1 MDIRSNFVLFTAM
14 ELKVIQTNDDG
25 TFGGPFVND
34 FEYTYK
40 GVTYRVKIEQILKRE
55 LLIGTDEK
63 VECIELFD
71 MESFLEILLF
81 LFDGRFYPIENAAMI
96 DENEDP
102 SIYQNKVNHY
112 YNNRPPIYKSIDI
125 CRHQFMK
132 LVNFKDIDLTNTLL
146 EWARISNELDIA
158 FNMLLYCLSDIH
170 MPVDCKISSIIE
182 MVKPFGEIVENNN
195 RSFHIERN
203 KRTKRMDLRIALET
217 VIQTF
222 GSEIFYKEL
231 NGNFQEFLDLL
242 VNTRNK
248 ISHVKSLQDKA
259 CLDGVQCVFYI
270 AKLSIMYRKII
281 FMMIGIDDTMYTDN
295 IIKAVE
301 TLNNWYYEKE

>member
-1 MDIRSNFVLFTAM
+1 M

-25 TFGGPFVND
+25 TFCGPFVND

-40 GVTYRVKIEQILKRE
+40 GVTYRVKIKQILKRE
-55 LLIGTDEK
+55 LLIGTGEK
-63 VECIELFD
+63 VECIELFE

-146 EWARISNELDIA
+146 EWVRISNELDIA

-203 KRTKRMDLRIALET
+203 KHTKRMDLRIALKT
-217 VIQTF
+217 VIKTF

-231 NGNFQEFLDLL
+231 NGNFKDFLDLL

-281 FMMIGIDDTMYTDN
+281 FMLIGIDDTMYTDN

-301 TLNNWYYEKE
+301 ALDNWYYEKE

>member
-1 MDIRSNFVLFTAM
+1 MRLTAM

-25 TFGGPFVND
+25 TFCGPFVND

-40 GVTYRVKIEQILKRE
+40 GVTYRVKIKQILKRE
-55 LLIGTDEK
+55 LLIGTGEK
-63 VECIELFD
+63 VECIELFE

-146 EWARISNELDIA
+146 EWVRISNELDIA

-203 KRTKRMDLRIALET
+203 KHTKRMDLRIALKT
-217 VIQTF
+217 VIKTF

-231 NGNFQEFLDLL
+231 NGNFKDFLDLL

-248 ISHVKSLQDKA
+248 ISHVKSLQDEA

-281 FMMIGIDDTMYTDN
+281 FMLIGIDTELYNEN
-295 IIKAVE
+295 IIKAV
-301 TLNNWYYEKE
+301 NAWDKWYYENK

>member
-1 MDIRSNFVLFTAM
+1 MRLTAM

-25 TFGGPFVND
+25 TFCGPFVND

-40 GVTYRVKIEQILKRE
+40 GVTYRVKIKQILKRE
-55 LLIGTDEK
+55 LLIGTGEK
-63 VECIELFD
+63 VECIELFE

-146 EWARISNELDIA
+146 EWVRISNELDIA

-203 KRTKRMDLRIALET
+203 KHTKRMDLRIALKT
-217 VIQTF
+217 VIKTF

-231 NGNFQEFLDLL
+231 NGNFKDFLDLL

-248 ISHVKSLQDKA
+248 ISHVKSLQDEA

-281 FMMIGIDDTMYTDN
+281 FMLIGIDDTMYTDN

-301 TLNNWYYEKE
+301 ALDNWYYEKE

>member
-1 MDIRSNFVLFTAM
+1 MRLTAM

-25 TFGGPFVND
+25 TFCGPFVND

-40 GVTYRVKIEQILKRE
+40 GVTYRVKIKQILKRE
-55 LLIGTDEK
+55 LLIGTGEK
-63 VECIELFD
+63 VECIELFE

-146 EWARISNELDIA
+146 EWVRISNELDIA

-203 KRTKRMDLRIALET
+203 KHTKRMDLRIALKT
-217 VIQTF
+217 VIKTF

-231 NGNFQEFLDLL
+231 NGNFKDFLDLL

-281 FMMIGIDDTMYTDN
+281 FMLIGIDDTMYTDN

-301 TLNNWYYEKE
+301 ALDNWYYEKE

>member
-1 MDIRSNFVLFTAM
+1 M

-25 TFGGPFVND
+25 TFCCPFVND

-40 GVTYRVKIEQILKRE
+40 GVTYRVKIKQILKRE
-55 LLIGTDEK
+55 LLIGTGEK
-63 VECIELFD
+63 VECIELFG

-203 KRTKRMDLRIALET
+203 KHTKRMDLRIALKT
-217 VIQTF
+217 VIKTF

-231 NGNFQEFLDLL
+231 NGNFKDFLDLL

-281 FMMIGIDDTMYTDN
+281 FMLIGIDDTMYTDN

-301 TLNNWYYEKE
+301 ALDNWYYEKE

>member
-1 MDIRSNFVLFTAM
+1 M

-25 TFGGPFVND
+25 TFCGPFVND
-34 FEYTYK
+34 FEYTHK
-40 GVTYRVKIEQILKRE
+40 GVTYRVKIKQILKRE
-55 LLIGTDEK
+55 LLIGTGEK
-63 VECIELFD
+63 VECIELFE

-146 EWARISNELDIA
+146 EWVRISNELDIA

-203 KRTKRMDLRIALET
+203 KHTKRMDLRIALKT
-217 VIQTF
+217 VIKTF

-231 NGNFQEFLDLL
+231 NGNFKDFLDLL

-281 FMMIGIDDTMYTDN
+281 FMLIGIDDTMYTDN

-301 TLNNWYYEKE
+301 ALDNWYYEKE